1 MFQIYKK
8 YLREMEHRLYIVFRF
23 RNTVPYGKGRP
34 KAAAF
39 PRFRELPAICQK
51 ETA

>member
-1 MFQIYKK
+1 MFQKPKK

-23 RNTVPYGKGRP
+23 RNTVPYGKSRL

-39 PRFRELPAICQK
+39 PRHRELRAIFQK
-51 ETA
+51 GTA